1 VEEKNIYLDYAATT
15 PAHPEVVEAMLPY
28 FSEGFGNPSSL
39 YTIGRSAR
47 SAIED
52 ARERIA
58 AFIGAEP
65 REIVF
70 TSGGTESDNF
80 AIRGTVA
87 ANEKKG
93 NHIITSRVEHHAV
106 LEPCHYLEK
115 HAGYN
120 VTYMNVDEYGAVEP
134 DKLAAAITDKTVLVS
149 IMHANNEVGT
159 ISPIEEISKIT
170 REKGVHLHTDA
181 VQTIGHIP
189 VSVNDLGVDLLS
201 SSAHK
206 FYGPKGVGFIYIR
219 RGTRMTSY
227 MMGGSQENNRRA
239 GTHNVAGIVGMGKA
253 IELAE
258 KNMQKEAEHLTVL
271 RDYLIKGLKEN
282 IEDVRLN
289 GHPTKRLPNNINVC
303 IVGAEGEAILLSLD
317 MEGISSSSGSACTSG
332 TLEPSH
338 VLLGMGVPA
347 EIAHSSL
354 RFTMGRLTTKEDI
367 DYVLSL
373 MPSIASR
380 LRAMSPLDA
389 CWGQSR

>member
-39 YTIGRSAR
+39 YTIGRNAR

-58 AFIGAEP
+58 ELIGAEP

-93 NHIITSRVEHHAV
+93 NHIVTSRVEHHAV

-134 DKLAAAITDKTVLVS
+134 DKLATAITDKTVLVS

-170 REKGVHLHTDA
+170 REKGVYLHTDA

-189 VSVNDLGVDLLS
+189 VDVNDLGVDLLS

-227 MMGGSQENNRRA
+227 MMGGAQENNRRA

-258 KNMQKEAEHLTVL
+258 KNMQKEAEHLTAL

-282 IEDVRLN
+282 IDDVRLN
-289 GHPTKRLPNNINVC
+289 GHPTKRLPNNVNVC